1 MSQADR
7 IFKETCQQI
16 LEEGFRQGPPMEVRP
31 RWEDGTPA
39 YTIRKFGVTNRY
51 NLAEGFPILTLR
63 KLNYKKAID
72 EVLWIWQKKSNRLAD
87 LDSKVWDLWAFDD
100 GTIGKAYGY
109 QLGQKYQ
116 FPEGESDQVDHLL
129 WQLKN
134 DPESRRMVCHMYN
147 FADLHEMA
155 LYPCA
160 YSMSFSVIDGKLN
173 GLLHQRSQDILAA
186 NGWNVVQYAALVMM
200 LAQVSGYEPGE
211 LLHVIVDAH
220 IYDRHEGIIRELIER
235 PDYPAPT
242 LKLNPE
248 IKNFYDFTIDDFEL
262 VDYQYGPSIGRI
274 EMAV

>member
-1 MSQADR
+1 MSQADQL
-7 IFKETCQQI
+7 FKETCRQV
-16 LEEGFRQGPPMEVRP
+16 LETGFRQGPPLEVRP
-31 RWEDGTPA
+31 RWADGTPA

-51 NLAEGFPILTLR
+51 DLAVEFPILTLR

-87 LDSKVWDLWAFDD
+87 LDSKIWDHWALED

-109 QLGQKYQ
+109 QLAQKYQ

-129 WQLKN
+129 WQLEN

-186 NGWNVVQYAALVMM
+186 NGWNVVQYAALLMM
-200 LAQVSGYEPGE
+200 FAQVAGYEPGE
-211 LLHVIVDAH
+211 LVHVIVDAH
-220 IYDRHEGIIRELIER
+220 IYDRHEATIRELLER
-235 PDYPAPT
+235 PTYPAPVMR
-242 LKLNPE
+242 LNPE
-248 IKNFYDFTIDDFEL
+248 ITNFYDFTVDDFEL
-262 VDYQYGPSIGRI
+262 VDYQYGPPIGRI
-274 EMAV
+274 EMAI